1 MSSKFVNIMRSL
13 YSNITESVKLHNG
26 GTSNEFDISI
36 GLLQGCNLSPY
47 LFNLYINDLC
57 KILDQANIDP
67 VSLKSKKIS
76 SLMCADDMLILSNTE
91 CGMQK
96 ALDILDEYC
105 SKCQL
110 VVNPDKTKIV
120 IFNKKQMDIDVE
132 YRGNKLSVATE
143 YAYLG
148 LNIHKSG
155 SFLPAIKELRR
166 KAQKAYFQVK
176 AVLKDDNCPQ
186 LYTHMF
192 DVLVKPILLLSSDVW
207 GGFGHRKNNDPN
219 LTCKLFSNELS
230 PFEKLHMQCC
240 KDGLRLP
247 ITVSNMGCRSEL
259 GRFPLI
265 KDVLINVIKFD
276 MRLKSDIN
284 QELLQAAHFS
294 QEQLS
299 KNSQNTY
306 TCTHCQFIQRVSDEL
321 HLESNGTF
329 QCNQLHL
336 LKSKLKTEGKKIS
349 AKSENYYIGKIYK
362 PFMSTKRNNVHAKLH
377 LKSQV
382 KDDFTYEEYLNIRGI
397 NSLIRFK
404 LSAHWLPIERGRH
417 KRPIIN
423 REDRLCPLC
432 KTCVGDEIHALMSYG
447 MQK

>member
-1 MSSKFVNIMRSL
+1 
-13 YSNITESVKLHNG
+13 
-26 GTSNEFDISI
+26 
-36 GLLQGCNLSPY
+36 
-47 LFNLYINDLC
+47 
-57 KILDQANIDP
+57 
-67 VSLKSKKIS
+67 
-76 SLMCADDMLILSNTE
+76 
-91 CGMQK
+91 
-96 ALDILDEYC
+96 
-105 SKCQL
+105 
-110 VVNPDKTKIV
+110 
-120 IFNKKQMDIDVE
+120 
-132 YRGNKLSVATE
+132 
-143 YAYLG
+143 
-148 LNIHKSG
+148 
-155 SFLPAIKELRR
+155 
-166 KAQKAYFQVK
+166 
-176 AVLKDDNCPQ
+176 
-186 LYTHMF
+186 
-192 DVLVKPILLLSSDVW
+192 
-207 GGFGHRKNNDPN
+207 
-219 LTCKLFSNELS
+219 
-230 PFEKLHMQCC
+230 MQCC
-240 KDGLRLP
+240 KDSLRLP

-265 KDVLINVIKFD
+265 KDVLINVIKFN

-306 TCTHCQFIQRVSDEL
+306 THCQFIQRVSDEL

-329 QCNQLHL
+329 QCNQFHL

-377 LKSQV
+377 LYSQV

-397 NSLIRFK
+397 NSLIRFR

-432 KTCVGDEIHALMSYG
+432 KTCVGDEIHALMECKSDELKNIRSAYLPKIKTLLPDLESMTEYSSCKMG
-447 MQK
+447 